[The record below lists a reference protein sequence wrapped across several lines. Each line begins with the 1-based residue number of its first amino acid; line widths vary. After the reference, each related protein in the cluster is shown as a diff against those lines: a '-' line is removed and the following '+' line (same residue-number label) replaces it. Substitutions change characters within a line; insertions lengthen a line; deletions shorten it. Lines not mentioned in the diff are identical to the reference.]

1 LYMREVLVV
10 AVATAV
16 AVVLI
21 IVAVNSVVSKA
32 VQESGGWIIELRL
45 YSPYKTLEERYY
57 YLNGEL
63 YKYDKGAY
71 WRMGKVTRIRVENI
85 TAGGFELVFLRYRG
99 APPPTNDTLVKAS
112 FQVVR
117 DSRIYNVTIETP
129 YSQLLAALNAMCKG
143 PDNKVVALP
152 FADVVVD
159 YRVVS
164 KTETKAIDLGRVAVN
179 AAGDI
184 CAVYIDKVE
193 IHK

>member
-1 LYMREVLVV
+1 VREALVV
-10 AVATAV
+10 AVATAAAIVLIVV
-16 AVVLI
+16 AVTS
-21 IVAVNSVVSKA
+21 AVNSA
-32 VQESGGWIIELRL
+32 VQDSAGWIIELRL
-45 YSPYKTLEERYY
+45 HSPYKTWEERYY

-71 WRMGKVTRIRVENI
+71 WRMGKVVRIRVENI
-85 TAGGFELVFLRYRG
+85 TAGGFEIVFLRYRG

-112 FQVVR
+112 FQVIR
-117 DSRIYNVTIETP
+117 DSRIYNVTIETRH
-129 YSQLLAALNAMCKG
+129 SQLLAVLNAMCKG
-143 PDNKVVALP
+143 PDNKVVTLP

-164 KTETKAIDLGRVAVN
+164 KTETKTIDLGRVAVN

-184 CAVYIDKVE
+184 CAVYIDEVE

>member
-1 LYMREVLVV
+1 MREALVV

-21 IVAVNSVVSKA
+21 VVAVNSAVSRA
-32 VQESGGWIIELRL
+32 VQESAGWIIELRL
-45 YSPYKTLEERYY
+45 YTPYKAVEVEKYY
-57 YLNGEL
+57 FVNGEL

-71 WRMGKVTRIRVENI
+71 WRMGKVMRIRVENI

-112 FQVVR
+112 FQVIR
-117 DSRIYNVTIETP
+117 DSHIYYVTIETQ

-143 PDNKVVALP
+143 PDNKVVTLP
-152 FADVVVD
+152 FADVAVD

-164 KTETKAIDLGRVAVN
+164 RTETKTIDLGRVAVN

-184 CAVYIDKVE
+184 CAIYIDKVE
-193 IHK
+193 IRK

>member
-1 LYMREVLVV
+1 MREVLVV
-10 AVATAV
+10 AAATAV
-16 AVVLI
+16 AVALI
-21 IVAVNSVVSKA
+21 VVAVYNAVNSA
-32 VQESGGWIIELRL
+32 VQESAGWIIELRL

-57 YLNGEL
+57 YLSGEL

-117 DSRIYNVTIETP
+117 DSRIYNVTIETR
-129 YSQLLAALNAMCKG
+129 YSQLLAVLNAMCKG
-143 PDNKVVALP
+143 PDNKVVMLP
-152 FADVVVD
+152 FADVAVD
-159 YRVVS
+159 YKVVS
-164 KTETKAIDLGRVAVN
+164 KTETKKIDLGRVAVN

-193 IHK
+193 IYK